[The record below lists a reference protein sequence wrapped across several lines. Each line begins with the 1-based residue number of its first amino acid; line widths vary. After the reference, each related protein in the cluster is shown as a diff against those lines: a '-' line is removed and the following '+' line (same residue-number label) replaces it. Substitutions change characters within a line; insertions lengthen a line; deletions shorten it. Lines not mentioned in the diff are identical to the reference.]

1 MSTPIRFIVQLIGY
15 TCVATVVA
23 ALIALAY
30 LWQTGALTDEK
41 VFQMVALI
49 HDVDLQKLEEELRK
63 QEADVPPEE
72 ASLDEIQRHRALEM
86 RNFELK
92 SAQLQRNVQEFEHL
106 FNQIQ
111 EAQRR
116 IDNQAKGF
124 KDLLAAEEAKAV
136 EQGNTEV
143 VNQWELMTPAQV
155 KDLIMTMRENNEVKD
170 VVMLL
175 RRIDDLKKR
184 KILAQFNIQ
193 DEEEMEAVYEI
204 QSLLRE
210 GFPKKGLID
219 AAQQQEIPSLTGPQG

>member
-1 MSTPIRFIVQLIGY
+1 MNTPIRLVLQLIGY
-15 TCVATVVA
+15 TCVATVLA
-23 ALIALAY
+23 ALIGLAY

-41 VFQMVALI
+41 VFQVVALI
-49 HDVDLQKLEEELRK
+49 HDVNLQSLEEELRK
-63 QEADVPPEE
+63 RETDIPPEE
-72 ASLDEIQRHRALEM
+72 DSLDEIQRHRALDM

-92 SAQLQRNVQEFEHL
+92 SAQLARNVQEFEHL

-124 KDLLAAEEAKAV
+124 KDLLVAEEAKAV

-155 KDLIMTMRENNEVKD
+155 KDLIVTMRENGEIKD

-219 AAQQQEIPSLTGPQG
+219 AAQQQQIPSLTGPPG

>member
-1 MSTPIRFIVQLIGY
+1 MSSPIRLFFQLIGY
-15 TCVATVVA
+15 TCVATVLA
-23 ALIALAY
+23 AFVALAY
-30 LWQTGALTDEK
+30 LWQTGRLTDEK
-41 VFQMVALI
+41 VFRVVALL
-49 HDVDLQKLEEELRK
+49 HDIDLQRLEEDLRK
-63 QEADVPPEE
+63 QEAEIPPEE
-72 ASLDEIQRHRALEM
+72 DSLDEIQRHRALKT

-92 SAQLQRNVQEFEHL
+92 SAQLERNVQEFEHL

-143 VNQWELMTPAQV
+143 VSQWELMTPAQV
-155 KDLIMTMRENNEVKD
+155 KDLIMTMRENNEIKD

-184 KILAQFNIQ
+184 KILAQFDIQ
-193 DEEEMEAVYEI
+193 DEEELEAIYEI
-204 QSLLRE
+204 QALLRE

-219 AAQQQEIPSLTGPQG
+219 AAQQQQIPSLTGPSG